1 MCNGG
6 CPKDRFLRTPDGE
19 EGLNYL
25 CTGLRQFFT
34 HSLPYLIK
42 LASLER
48 APGTHAP
55 LTQLAQETV
64 AGRFPNTGRNELCP
78 CGSGRKYKKC
88 CLSKKS

>member
-25 CTGLRQFFT
+25 CAGLRRFFT
-34 HSLPYLIK
+34 HSLPYLVR
-42 LASLER
+42 LSSLEG
-48 APGTHAP
+48 APGAHTP
-55 LTQLAQETV
+55 LTQLARETIG
-64 AGRFPNTGRNELCP
+64 AHYPNTGRNDLCP

-88 CLSKKS
+88 CLSKTP